1 MATATQ
7 TLEKTRSDQSWIAW
21 SAIFAGLIFLV
32 YSHVL
37 KALVV
42 NWWTDPDYG
51 HGFFVVLFSG
61 YVLWRQRARWMA

>member
-1 MATATQ
+1 MSTAIQ
-7 TLEKTRSDQSWIAW
+7 TLDKTASDQRWIAW
-21 SAIFAGLIFLV
+21 SAILSGPVPLL

-61 YVLWRQRARWMA
+61 